1 MASKIEAA
9 SSAVRVGAKCRA
21 CVVASGADLNS
32 IRAILG
38 TTQKHGTKGTL
49 FVTPSSDLEAQAIQD
64 EKDQEV
70 SRSRKKRKNQEN
82 IVLIKASNYRTET
95 HPGCND

>member
-9 SSAVRVGAKCRA
+9 TSSVRVGAKCRA

-38 TTQKHGTKGTL
+38 PIQKYGTKGTL

-70 SRSRKKRKNQEN
+70 SRSRRK
-82 IVLIKASNYRTET
+82 IKSEKISF
-95 HPGCND
+95 

>member
-9 SSAVRVGAKCRA
+9 TSAVRVGAKCRA

-38 TTQKHGTKGTL
+38 PTQKYGTKGTL

-70 SRSRKKRKNQEN
+70 SELRQNEKPRKHKWTCPTNVTGTSRMPR
-82 IVLIKASNYRTET
+82 
-95 HPGCND
+95 